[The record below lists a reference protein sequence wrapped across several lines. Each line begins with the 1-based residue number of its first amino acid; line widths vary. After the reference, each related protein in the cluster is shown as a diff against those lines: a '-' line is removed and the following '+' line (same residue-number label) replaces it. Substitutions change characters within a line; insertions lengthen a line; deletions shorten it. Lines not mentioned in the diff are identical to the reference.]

1 MLRYVNNGYFFHIGG
16 GTNLEEKRTMYV
28 ELIFGSIGMII
39 IALFIVNALYSD
51 SSSMAVPPLIL
62 GFGLMNGYI
71 FFLEKKAGF
80 SKKVIWTQSLLL
92 FLTFIIYLMFKFY
105 Y

>member
-1 MLRYVNNGYFFHIGG
+1 M
-16 GTNLEEKRTMYV
+16 EEKRTMYV

-51 SSSMAVPPLIL
+51 SSSMAILPLIL

-80 SKKVIWTQSLLL
+80 SKQVIWTQSLIL
-92 FLTFIIYLMFKFY
+92 FLFFIIYLMFKFY